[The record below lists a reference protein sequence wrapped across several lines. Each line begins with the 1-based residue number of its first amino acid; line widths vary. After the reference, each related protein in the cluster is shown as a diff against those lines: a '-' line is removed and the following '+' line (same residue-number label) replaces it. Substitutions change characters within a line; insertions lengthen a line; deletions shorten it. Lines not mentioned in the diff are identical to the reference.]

1 MSIAETPDS
10 LQISLQQG
18 LAALGISLSPDQTR
32 KLIRYL
38 QLLQKW
44 NATYNLTAI
53 RDCGQMVTHH
63 LLDSLAVLPHLSGRR
78 LLDVG
83 TGAGLPGIPL
93 AIAVPE
99 LQVTMVDS
107 NSKKTAFV
115 QQAISEL
122 ELRNASVICAR
133 AEKMPLDGPP
143 YEMIITRAYS
153 DIAGTLAQVRHL
165 LAPSGRLLAMKGQR
179 PDAELAGLPAP
190 FVALHVVP
198 LQVPSLDAARHLV
211 IIGTEDSI

>member
-1 MSIAETPDS
+1 MCSSD
-10 LQISLQQG
+10 L
-18 LAALGISLSPDQTR
+18 
-32 KLIRYL
+32 
-38 QLLQKW
+38 
-44 NATYNLTAI
+44 
-53 RDCGQMVTHH
+53 H

-99 LQVTMVDS
+99 LTVTMVDS

-122 ELRNASVICAR
+122 QLRNASVICAR
-133 AEKMPLDGPP
+133 AEKLQPNGLPH
-143 YEMIITRAYS
+143 EMIITRAYS
-153 DIAGTLAQVRHL
+153 DLAGTLAQVRHL
-165 LAPSGRLLAMKGQR
+165 LAPTGRLLAMKGQR

-190 FVALHVVP
+190 FVARQVVP
-198 LQVPSLDAARHLV
+198 LHVPGLDAARHLV